1 MQPHEQTSLP
11 EPDAPSRAHSSRVAA
26 FIRER
31 IAEAG
36 GSISFAEFMQHALYA
51 PGLGY
56 YVAGAVKFGAGGDFV
71 TAPEVSALFGG
82 VLARQCA
89 EVLETVDDGGILEFG
104 AGSGNLAA
112 DLLAK
117 LEVLG
122 QVPDRY
128 DILEVSADLR
138 ERQEACLEERVPSL
152 MSRVRWVREPPRQHK
167 GVVVA
172 NEVMD
177 ALPVER
183 FVRTADGVRQ
193 LRVADDGDG
202 FRFVDARAPDALR
215 VAVQN
220 IEEEFGA
227 RLAAGY
233 VSEIS
238 LALPHWVA
246 DVASLLTDGVAF
258 LWDYGV
264 SRREYYAADRSD
276 GWLRC
281 HFRHRAHSDP
291 LVLVGVQDLTCWV
304 DFTAVAEAAVAAGV
318 EVAGYVS
325 QAQFLLDGGLAIELE
340 KSAGLPTAA
349 QIALSG
355 QVRMLT
361 LPGEM
366 GEAMKCMALR
376 RGSVPV
382 PSAFRR
388 ADRAHTL

>member
-1 MQPHEQTSLP
+1 MQPDEHTSLP
-11 EPDAPSRAHSSRVAA
+11 APDALSRSHSARVTDHIRKHIAA
-26 FIRER
+26 
-31 IAEAG
+31 AG

-56 YVAGAVKFGAGGDFV
+56 YSAGAVKFGADGDFV

-89 EVLETVDDGGILEFG
+89 EVLAAVDDGGILEFG
-104 AGSGNLAA
+104 AGSGKLAA

-117 LEVLG
+117 LEALG
-122 QVPDRY
+122 RLPARY
-128 DILEVSADLR
+128 DILEISADLR
-138 ERQEACLEERVPSL
+138 ERQEACLRERVPSL
-152 MSRVRWVREPPRQHK
+152 LSRVRWVTEPPRQHT

-183 FVRTADGVRQ
+183 FARTADGVRQ
-193 LRVADDGDG
+193 LRVAAADDG
-202 FRFVDARAPDALR
+202 FRFVDAEAPDALR
-215 VAVQN
+215 VALQN
-220 IEEEFGA
+220 IEEELGT
-227 RLAAGY
+227 RLPAGY

-238 LALPHWVA
+238 LALPHWVS
-246 DVASLLTDGVAF
+246 DIASLLTEGIAF

-264 SRREYYAADRSD
+264 SRREYYAADRGD

-281 HFRHRAHSDP
+281 HYRHRAHSDP
-291 LVLVGVQDLTCWV
+291 LVLVGIQDLTCWV

-318 EVAGYVS
+318 EVAGYTS
-325 QAQFLLDGGLAIELE
+325 QARFLLDGGLALELE
-340 KSAGLPTAA
+340 AFAGLPTEA

-355 QVRMLT
+355 QVKMLT

-366 GEAMKCMALR
+366 GEPMKCMALR
-376 RGSVPV
+376 RGRVPV
-382 PSAFRR
+382 PSALRR